1 MTKKVVGKL
10 YTIRENDEENT
21 ARYMGG
27 DVTDSNNYEII
38 SNFDQ
43 VVEAT
48 TGNGWNELELP
59 SYREVLL
66 EQGFPSFMGKEDRSL
81 LALMFS
87 SGDIE
92 KQKQA
97 IQLVDPQATFGTDSN
112 GYVFSNFKEPNSGNS
127 VNAYVNKPGL
137 STQDISQGIGEF
149 AALLGAGKL
158 LGLGKQGVSIA
169 GNMLRA
175 GGAGGL
181 GSVSSDYASNLLSG
195 EGPVDSAIGRNAI
208 NYPRALTT
216 AALETA
222 TIGMLDVLP
231 IVVPAVRQLMQ
242 GGTRAVN
249 KSGEPTKELLETLKE
264 FGIKWEE
271 QTQEWREELISRA
284 LSGRVFDPREA
295 TIVAEANTLPGPNVP
310 LTQGSVSGMPS
321 QQLYE
326 DQMRK
331 GVFGQEAAE
340 GIRTFDDQTMSAL
353 DANQLAIQKKI
364 AGDAPVVN
372 RNQGAELAQQ
382 SLASSRQQAKGQA
395 DAMYDQARVS
405 GRDARF
411 TEPNANQAISPQST
425 DAGIYPTAITP
436 VSLTTLSNQ
445 LKRELGE
452 EYLPG
457 DLGGASQLLKQLEEF
472 SANRAGATVNQL
484 FTWRQK
490 LNKGTPG
497 TDDAAAR
504 KRMKSKFDDFLSD
517 ALDNELIAGT
527 PESVNVWRQAIN
539 NYRDFATTWKSGNL
553 VDKLT
558 RTARIGDGVEL
569 EVAPGDAANFI
580 FNSSNLGF
588 MNKRN
593 LQRDLLNM
601 KQLMPAAEFD
611 LLRQELFLRIMD
623 AGKTSNRQ
631 ISGAKLLSAIE
642 KVVGEN
648 SAVLNAAFTG
658 SEISLIRQFARV
670 ADRATNTQANR
681 SNSGIVAVTK
691 LQDVAHNLA
700 KVIQFRGNL
709 LENFLSRIPVVG
721 ATMMTDMRARLNV
734 PHSGFEGTV
743 PRTGPVAPATIQAV
757 MPPSL
762 EEDIF
767 NDDQRAIAR

>member
-1 MTKKVVGKL
+1 MAKVVGKL
-10 YTIRENDEENT
+10 YTIRQNGEENT

-38 SNFDQ
+38 SNFDR

-59 SYREVLL
+59 SYRDVLL

-87 SGDIE
+87 SGDVE

-97 IQLVDPQATFGTDSN
+97 IQLVDPKAAFGTDSN
-112 GYVFSNFKEPNSGNS
+112 GYVYTNFKEPNSGNN
-127 VNAYVNKPGL
+127 VNAYINKPGL
-137 STQDISQGIGEF
+137 SEQDISQGIGEF
-149 AALLGAGKL
+149 ASLLGAGKL
-158 LGLGKQGVSIA
+158 TGLGKQGVSIA
-169 GNMLRA
+169 GNMVRA
-175 GGAGGL
+175 GGAGTIASAGRD
-181 GSVSSDYASNLLSG
+181 VTSNLLAG
-195 EGPVDSAIGRNAI
+195 EDVVDGVVGQNAV
-208 NYPRALTT
+208 NYPRALSSG
-216 AALETA
+216 ALEAA
-222 TIGMLDVLP
+222 TVGMLDVLP

-242 GGTRAVN
+242 SGTRAVN

-271 QTQEWREELISRA
+271 QTQEWREELVSRA

-310 LTQGSVSGMPS
+310 LTRGSVSGLPS

-326 DQMRK
+326 DQIRK

-340 GIRTFDDQTMSAL
+340 GIRAFDDETMAAL
-353 DANQLAIQKKI
+353 DANQLALQSNI
-364 AGDAPVVN
+364 AGDAPIVG
-372 RNQGAELAQQ
+372 RNEGASLAQQ
-382 SLASSRQQAKGQA
+382 SLASARQQAKGQA
-395 DAMYDQARVS
+395 DAMYDQARVV
-405 GRDARF
+405 GKDARF
-411 TEPNANQAISPQST
+411 TEPNANQTLLSQPG
-425 DAGIYPTAITP
+425 DAGIYPIAITP
-436 VSLTTLSNQ
+436 VNLNTFSNQ
-445 LKRELGE
+445 LKRELSE

-457 DLGGASQLLKQLEEF
+457 DLGGASQLLKQLEDL
-472 SANRAGATVNQL
+472 SANEAGATVNQL
-484 FTWRQK
+484 FTCRQK

-504 KRMKSKFDDFLSD
+504 KRMKSKFDGFLEK

-527 PESVNVWRQAIN
+527 PESVNAWRDAIT

-558 RTARIGDGVEL
+558 RTARTGDGIEL
-569 EVAPGDAANFI
+569 EVAPADAANFI

-601 KQLMPAAEFD
+601 KQLMPAGEFN

-623 AGKTSNRQ
+623 AGKTGNRQ

-648 SAVLNAAFTG
+648 SAVLNAAFNG
-658 SEISLIRQFARV
+658 DEISLIRQFARV

-691 LQDVAHNLA
+691 LQDVADNLA
-700 KVIQFRGNL
+700 KVIQFRGNM
-709 LENFLSRIPVVG
+709 LENFMSRIPVVG
-721 ATMMTDMRARLNV
+721 ATMMSDMRARLNV
-734 PHSGFEGTV
+734 PQTGFEGTV
-743 PRTGPVAPATIQAV
+743 PRTGPALPAAV
-757 MPPSL
+757 QTVIPPSV
-762 EEDIF
+762 EEEFF
-767 NDDQRAIAR
+767 NEDQRALIQ